1 MILRQVQWLS
11 HVRVSKVVRGFP
23 TITTK
28 SRPRTLIRSLAA
40 TVPRFPSAGLT
51 HVGGVLT
58 QGFIWLIAVH
68 QPVSTLH
75 HPGHARLTHIVQGTV
90 SIRIGVSP
98 QGIIWALGSP
108 TPLCLGYLEH
118 AGTFVPVVHHLCP
131 QPVPWTLR
139 RVHRSVLVAGHEV
152 GCVRFVGVTVD
163 PVRQAAT
170 ARVVNVARLAGAR
183 TDLLPVIACKGRKFR
198 KCFA

>member
-1 MILRQVQWLS
+1 MDFRHYHKI
-11 HVRVSKVVRGFP
+11 
-23 TITTK
+23 
-28 SRPRTLIRSLAA
+28 RPRTLIRSLAA
-40 TVPRFPSAGLT
+40 TVPRSPSAGLT

-75 HPGHARLTHIVQGTV
+75 HRSHAPLTHIVQGTV

-131 QPVPWTLR
+131 QPVPRTLG

-152 GCVRFVGVTVD
+152 GCVRFVGVTVN